1 MSVLGK
7 NTQPPEVLV
16 WGWAAASFVGML
28 GKNTQQQEVPPVHM
42 GAPATFVRGLG
53 SRNFCEYVWHKY
65 SATRSASMGL
75 GSCKFCEYARQEYS
89 ATRSAPRAHR
99 GRHLQGVIVAH
110 LQGQF
115 QITPSDRGNCGTPAG
130 PNPGSPPVMRVVLQG

>member
-1 MSVLGK
+1 M
-7 NTQPPEVLV
+7 
-16 WGWAAASFVGML
+16 
-28 GKNTQQQEVPPVHM
+28 HM

-99 GRHLQGVIVAH
+99 GHHLQGVIVAH

-130 PNPGSPPVMRVVLQG
+130 PNPGSPPSDEGSAAGVIVASLEWGRVSSAAGERVRGNWGNWG